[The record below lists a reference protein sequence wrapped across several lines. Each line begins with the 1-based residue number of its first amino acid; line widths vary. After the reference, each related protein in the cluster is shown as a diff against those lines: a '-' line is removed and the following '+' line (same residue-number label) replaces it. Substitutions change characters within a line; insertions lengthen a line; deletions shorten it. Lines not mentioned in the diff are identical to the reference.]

1 MYSYMS
7 LYIMLYMYVSIC
19 MGMGEWYRNAIT
31 RSSFYYCLYWWMC
44 EVILAGVVQLSSRWI
59 KRATKFH
66 HIFDFAV
73 YFNGFLYGHLA
84 KRRFNFV
91 YILVFSGRERYNVR
105 TMLNTAATLPTTAHI
120 LPTYCVARHILLF
133 LLWYHAAVPKLY
145 TYTYTF
151 QPHIPIYTGA
161 HKIMI

>member
-1 MYSYMS
+1 
-7 LYIMLYMYVSIC
+7 
-19 MGMGEWYRNAIT
+19 
-31 RSSFYYCLYWWMC
+31 MC

-73 YFNGFLYGHLA
+73 YFNGFLYGYLA

-105 TMLNTAATLPTTAHI
+105 TMLNAAVTLPTTALHTLI
-120 LPTYCVARHILLF
+120 YITHVLCRSPYFIISTLISCCCPEIIYL
-133 LLWYHAAVPKLY
+133 
-145 TYTYTF
+145 
-151 QPHIPIYTGA
+151 QPHIYTQVLI
-161 HKIMI
+161 K